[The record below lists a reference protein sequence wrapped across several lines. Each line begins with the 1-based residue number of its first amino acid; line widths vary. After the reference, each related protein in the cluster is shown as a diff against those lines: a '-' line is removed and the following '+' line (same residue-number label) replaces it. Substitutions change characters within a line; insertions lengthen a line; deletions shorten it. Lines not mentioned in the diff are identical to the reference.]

1 MNRPH
6 ESDGPRT
13 FAPVVQSPFIP
24 PAEQLVVPYLTDADD
39 QGFSPE
45 TIARASGPSAYSPP
59 AEASALVLPPKH
71 YARVNR
77 LLLRLDY
84 ANLDVAAES
93 SERWIDD
100 VGICAGKED
109 WGFEVMGEME
119 MEMERE
125 RNGDG
130 GEIGGMGPEGKGV
143 GEAKTLDMELMRKKK
158 RGAEGDGP
166 LGAGENGINGAGE
179 SVNVLATGL
188 VRKKPKVK

>member
-13 FAPVVQSPFIP
+13 FAPVVQSPSTP

-45 TIARASGPSAYSPP
+45 TIARASGPPAYFPP

-109 WGFEVMGEME
+109 WGFEVVGEME
-119 MEMERE
+119 MEMG

-130 GEIGGMGPEGKGV
+130 GEIGGMGAEGKGV
-143 GEAKTLDMELMRKKK
+143 GEAKTLDMGLTRKKK

-166 LGAGENGINGAGE
+166 PGAGENGINGASE
-179 SVNVLATGL
+179 SVNGLATGL